1 MRGEFGYHMKDIA
14 FFERVQSAMRSKDHS
29 IAVDDVERLA
39 EICSDYFAWHRW
51 DNMAEDK
58 ADLRLKMRGG
68 DYDVNEPTK
77 SQCREA
83 VSAILTAIGS
93 QSIEGERT
101 GG

>member
-1 MRGEFGYHMKDIA
+1 MRG
-14 FFERVQSAMRSKDHS
+14 
-29 IAVDDVERLA
+29 
-39 EICSDYFAWHRW
+39 
-51 DNMAEDK
+51 EDK